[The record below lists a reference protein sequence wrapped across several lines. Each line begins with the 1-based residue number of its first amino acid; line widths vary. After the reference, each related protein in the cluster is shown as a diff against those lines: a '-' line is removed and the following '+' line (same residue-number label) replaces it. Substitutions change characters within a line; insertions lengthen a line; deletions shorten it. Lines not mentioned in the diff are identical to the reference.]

1 MRFGVHG
8 GDVDLLVG
16 EHRDHVA
23 QQPLAVPGAQEDVH
37 RVEDAVRFPPAHLDH
52 PVGLLALHRQQVV
65 AVGAVHGNATPLGD
79 EAHHLVTGH
88 RPAAGRHVGEQVAH
102 PLDGHVAALRRLG
115 ARRHERQLLLRV
127 VAEQGLGLVDHMAG
141 AQVAGA
147 QGGEH
152 VVAALQVQLRRQ
164 GVQVDAV
171 QGQARDLAL
180 QDGAALGDVHVPVL
194 ALEPLLDARP
204 RRGGGHV
211 TQRRCHPVAA
221 GATLLG
227 GENLHLLTGVEIV
240 VERHDV
246 AVHLGA
252 PAAVPH
258 FGVDVVGE
266 IHRRGAGFQI
276 HHMAVRGEHVDP
288 VADQAVLELV
298 DHGVGVVAQLVVPLQ
313 HLAQPGDAL
322 LVGAA
327 LAPGL
332 AAFLVAP
339 VGAHAEL
346 RLFVHVEGADLHLQH
361 LALRAHHG
369 GVQALVAVVLGA
381 GDVVV
386 ELLGH
391 VLPQRVDDAQGG
403 VAVAHFAHQH
413 AHRAHVVDLAEI
425 QMLFLHLPPDA
436 VDVLGAAV
444 HLGALDA
451 VALQMAAQAVDHLV
465 DIAFPVEALFIQQL
479 GDLLVGARLQ
489 VAERQILQ
497 LPFQLA
503 HAQAVG
509 QRRVDVEDLAG
520 HLLLAFR
527 VGLLHRAN
535 DHGPLGQLDQGHA
548 HVVDHRQQ
556 HLADV
561 IQLAVLL
568 AEHRLAG
575 GVQAGADGGHAQ
587 HALDQARHR
596 LAEVPGH
603 FRQGQ
608 LPFAHRPVQHR
619 RGQRLRVGPQVGE
632 HIGHLQAD
640 GQTALTVGPQ
650 AAGGFAGPLAA
661 LGHLA
666 GALQNH
672 RVAHRHP
679 GIELFEPCVPV
690 PCIQFSGLLPAYR
703 YHGLSFNDDRTRR
716 SIPHARCAGTCPSPQ
731 RH

>member
-1 MRFGVHG
+1 
-8 GDVDLLVG
+8 
-16 EHRDHVA
+16 
-23 QQPLAVPGAQEDVH
+23 
-37 RVEDAVRFPPAHLDH
+37 
-52 PVGLLALHRQQVV
+52 
-65 AVGAVHGNATPLGD
+65 
-79 EAHHLVTGH
+79 
-88 RPAAGRHVGEQVAH
+88 
-102 PLDGHVAALRRLG
+102 
-115 ARRHERQLLLRV
+115 
-127 VAEQGLGLVDHMAG
+127 MAG

-152 VVAALQVQLRRQ
+152 VVAGLQIELRRQ

-171 QGQARDLAL
+171 QGQARNLAL

-194 ALEPLLDARP
+194 SFEPLLDARP
-204 RRGGGHV
+204 RRGGGHIA
-211 TQRRCHPVAA
+211 QRRRHPVAA
-221 GATLLG
+221 GTALLG
-227 GENLHLLTGVEIV
+227 GENFHLLAGVEVV

-246 AVHLGA
+246 TVHLGA

-258 FGVDVVGE
+258 LGVDVIGE
-266 IHRRGAGFQI
+266 IHRRGAGFQV
-276 HHMAVRGEHVDP
+276 HHMAVRGEHIDP

-327 LAPGL
+327 LAAGL

-346 RLFVHVEGADLHLQH
+346 RFFVHVEGADLHLQH
-361 LALRAHHG
+361 FALRAHHG
-369 GVQALVAVVLGA
+369 GVQALVTVVLGA

-451 VALQMAAQAVDHLV
+451 VAVQMAAQAVDHLV
-465 DIAFPVEALFIQQL
+465 DVAFPVEALFIQQL
-479 GDLLVGARLQ
+479 GDLLVSAGLQ
-489 VAERQILQ
+489 VAERQVLQ

-509 QRRVDVEDLAG
+509 QRRIDVEDLAG
-520 HLLLAFR
+520 HFLLALR
-527 VGLLHRAN
+527 VGFLHRAD

-561 IQLAVLL
+561 VELAVLL
-568 AEHRLAG
+568 PEHRLAG
-575 GVQAGADGGHAQ
+575 GIEAGADGGHAQ

-596 LAEVPGH
+596 LAEILVDLG
-603 FRQGQ
+603 QGQ
-608 LPFAHRPVQHR
+608 LPFTHRPVQHR
-619 RGQRLRVGPQVGE
+619 RGQRFRVGPQIGE

-640 GQTALTVGPQ
+640 GQAALTVGPQ
-650 AAGGFAGPLAA
+650 TAGGFAGALAA
-661 LGHLA
+661 LGYLA
-666 GALQNH
+666 GALQSH
-672 RVAHRHP
+672 RVADRHP
-679 GIELFEPCVPV
+679 GVELFEPCVPV
-690 PCIQFSGLLPAYR
+690 PSVQFIGLLPAYG
-703 YHGLSFNDDRTRR
+703 YHGLSFNDDRTGQ
-716 SIPHARCAGTCPSPQ
+716 SIPHARCAGTCPSPR